1 MVEINNLLN
10 ISRSLDE
17 YQNFINELDSIF
29 IIYINAITNSQE
41 ELDLT
46 FMKILNDKI
55 NELNIPRFII
65 DYF

>member
-1 MVEINNLLN
+1 LVEINNLLN